1 LRSCRLRAGFG
12 GGRET
17 FLVKMKLLNQLKGL
31 TRLNVARRCFFARG
45 EIGLKVLVRIGK
57 AAANDRGELGCGD
70 GRGS

>member
-1 LRSCRLRAGFG
+1 L
-12 GGRET
+12 EV
-17 FLVKMKLLNQLKGL
+17 FLVKMKLLDQLKGPA
-31 TRLNVARRCFFARG
+31 RLNVAGCGFFARG